1 MNQDI
6 FRAYDIRGVA
16 GTDLT
21 EKVVVDIGK
30 ALGSLII
37 NQEDSEI
44 IVGRDSRLSSPKLFS
59 YLNEFINTSDNLEKV
74 NLDIENNFLEKI
86 NKFASIKHISENVK
100 KDENKLFEIFKEMK
114 RDLKN
119 IALEMKINDL
129 ESKFSKDLS
138 ENTFNKIIELKK
150 LQNTN

>member
-1 MNQDI
+1 MS
-6 FRAYDIRGVA
+6 
-16 GTDLT
+16 
-21 EKVVVDIGK
+21 K
-30 ALGSLII
+30 AEIKEFSLLYLII
-37 NQEDSEI
+37 NN
-44 IVGRDSRLSSPKLFS
+44 LSFFKSNYILFENLEFITKEGIKLFS
-59 YLNEFINTSDNLEKV
+59 YLNEFINTSDDLEKV
-74 NLDIENNFLEKI
+74 NLDIENNFLERI

-114 RDLKN
+114 RDLNN